1 MHGHTR
7 EISKARLWIGRVLGT
22 LAVLFFAMDGGM
34 KLFRPAFVV
43 QATTQ
48 LGYPE
53 SSILGIGL
61 VLLVCTALYAIPR
74 TAVWGAILVTGYL
87 GGAIASK
94 VRIGA
99 PVFDI
104 AFAIVFAV
112 IVWAALALRDRRL
125 QRILFA
131 TD

>member
-1 MHGHTR
+1 MQDHTR
-7 EISKARLWIGRVLGT
+7 DISKARLWTGRVLGT
-22 LAVLFFAMDGGM
+22 LAVLFFVMDGGM
-34 KLFRPAFVV
+34 KLFAPAFVV

-53 SSILGIGL
+53 SRILGIGV
-61 VLLVCTALYAIPR
+61 VLLVGTVLYAIPR
-74 TAVWGAILVTGYL
+74 TAVWGAILLTGYL

-104 AFAIVFAV
+104 VFALGFAV
-112 IVWAALALRDRRL
+112 LVWAALVLRDRRL
-125 QRILFA
+125 QRVLFA
-131 TD
+131 TE